1 MVLVRSRVAAVP
13 VTALPGGPFTAEAF
27 ARATELLP
35 RGLPRYTSL
44 VPTQLERLL
53 DSPAG
58 RDALTAYDAVLVGG
72 AALHT
77 EDVPPVVVRTYGATE
92 TCGGCVYDGVPIGD
106 TRVAVRAGVV
116 HVTGASLAEGY
127 ADGDDSRF
135 VTEGATRWFV
145 TSDLGELDVQGRLR
159 ILGRADD
166 VIITGGAKVAPA
178 PVEAALAAL
187 PWVAEAVVIPVPHP
201 EWGQAVVA
209 LATARPGHAAP
220 AWESDR
226 AHLAQEL
233 SREQL
238 PRAMHVVASLPRLSS
253 GKIDRAAA
261 ALIAAG
267 RTQDQGATWPS

>member
-1 MVLVRSRVAAVP
+1 
-13 VTALPGGPFTAEAF
+13 
-27 ARATELLP
+27 
-35 RGLPRYTSL
+35 LPRYTSL

-106 TRVAVRAGVV
+106 TRVAVRGGVV
-116 HVTGASLAEGY
+116 HVAGASLAEGY

-135 VTEGATRWFV
+135 VKEGATRWFV
-145 TSDLGELDVQGRLR
+145 TSDLGELDTQGRLR
-159 ILGRADD
+159 VLGRTDD
-166 VIITGGAKVAPA
+166 VIITGGVKVAPA

-187 PWVAEAVVIPVPHP
+187 PWVAEAIVIPVPHP

-209 LATARPGHAAP
+209 LASARPGHAAP
-220 AWESDR
+220 AWEADR
-226 AHLAQEL
+226 ALLAQEL
-233 SREQL
+233 SREQI
-238 PRAMHVVASLPRLSS
+238 PRAMHVVESLPRLSS